1 VRDPV
6 TETFVTLL
14 ERYLPD
20 RLTTILVPK
29 LLALLVIL
37 ANKDGSKH
45 AERTALLA
53 FSIRIGSAALAFIS
67 QIILAR
73 SMGEFEYGIFV
84 FVWVFVILAGN
95 LSCLGFHTVVIR
107 VSPQYINSNDNG
119 LVRGLT
125 TTSRIVALGI
135 ATLIAIAGV
144 IAIYAFE
151 DIIPFYYL
159 IPIIL
164 GCCALPMIALGDV
177 LDGTAR
183 ANNWPIVAMS
193 PTFIIRPSLIIIFVL
208 GVLLFGGQPD
218 AKIALLAALAA
229 AYITTLGQFIMILRK
244 MRTRFSNVDPQNDV
258 KNIRQW
264 DVKKWFALSLPIFI
278 IEGFYYLLT
287 NADVIIVGF
296 FLEPNR
302 VAIYFA
308 AAKTMALVHFIY
320 FAVKAGAAPKFS
332 QLVAEDRMDDLD
344 SFAKQTARWT
354 LIPTILLGG
363 LVLLL
368 GQFLLSMFGSAF
380 VDGYPVM
387 MILFIG
393 ILAKSLIGP
402 GEVLLT
408 MAGKQK
414 ICVMVYAIALTAN
427 LALNITLIPIY
438 GITGAAFATSGSV
451 ILEAIL
457 LFFTIKSHL
466 GIHMFALAASQ
477 KLPTQSASLSPNG
490 EPNHDK

>member
-1 VRDPV
+1 
-6 TETFVTLL
+6 
-14 ERYLPD
+14 
-20 RLTTILVPK
+20 
-29 LLALLVIL
+29 
-37 ANKDGSKH
+37 
-45 AERTALLA
+45 
-53 FSIRIGSAALAFIS
+53 
-67 QIILAR
+67 
-73 SMGEFEYGIFV
+73 
-84 FVWVFVILAGN
+84 
-95 LSCLGFHTVVIR
+95 
-107 VSPQYINSNDNG
+107 
-119 LVRGLT
+119 
-125 TTSRIVALGI
+125 
-135 ATLIAIAGV
+135 
-144 IAIYAFE
+144 
-151 DIIPFYYL
+151 
-159 IPIIL
+159 
-164 GCCALPMIALGDV
+164 
-177 LDGTAR
+177 
-183 ANNWPIVAMS
+183 MS

-308 AAKTMALVHFIY
+308 AAKTMTLVHFIY